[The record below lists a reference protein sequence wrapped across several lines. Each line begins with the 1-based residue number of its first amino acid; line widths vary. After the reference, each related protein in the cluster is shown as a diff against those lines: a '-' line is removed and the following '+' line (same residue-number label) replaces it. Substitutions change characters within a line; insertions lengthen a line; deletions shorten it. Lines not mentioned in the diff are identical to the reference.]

1 MMFFSKSSWNEMYY
15 TSAITET
22 NYLYLENITN
32 ELKCSGLF
40 PNEGLSL
47 KMSSYIFQVVWHCNS
62 SSTVYCLSLETDI
75 HKMNWTLSF
84 SLLQWYLLYLDIKSM
99 EGHSIIA
106 AWPRH
111 SPPRQVYCDIS
122 ALQRYHRVLYTGI

>member
-1 MMFFSKSSWNEMYY
+1 MMFFSKSGWNEMYC
-15 TSAITET
+15 TWAITDS
-22 NYLYLENITN
+22 NYLENIIN

-40 PNEGLSL
+40 PDEGLSL

-62 SSTVYCLSLETDI
+62 SSILSIIGNRHSQTKL
-75 HKMNWTLSF
+75 HSLSF

-111 SPPRQVYCDIS
+111 SHHRQVYCDIS
-122 ALQRYHRVLYTGI
+122 ALQRYHRVLYS